1 MAIKLPLWGQL
12 LVGLA
17 ALMVTVMLGSYVAL
31 GKEAFRDKA
40 AASLASAVLGFILT
54 PIFVG
59 ISGIAGLPDV
69 SSAVL
74 TVMWV
79 MLFRGLQKLEWPASM
94 GLSLACVVLTYAL
107 KSWCG
112 FGAILVP
119 WWQMAL

>member
-1 MAIKLPLWGQL
+1 M
-12 LVGLA
+12 VGLA
-17 ALMVTVMLGSYVAL
+17 ALVITVVLGSYVAL
-31 GKEAFRDKA
+31 GKKAFRDKA

-79 MLFRGLQKLEWPASM
+79 MLFRGLQKLERPASI
-94 GLSLACVVLTYAL
+94 GLSLACIVLTYAL

-112 FGAILVP
+112 LGAILVP